1 MKKIDLGQTISIFA
15 NVGVIAGILF
25 LAIELQQNNDLLS
38 AQARAARIELKTDF
52 EGSLYQNAELA
63 EIIARAQAND
73 ELTEAEEIRLLWLG
87 RRMLTSFQYVYNEY
101 QQGMIEEGA
110 ISTVEW
116 RIAYHQLIPR
126 MEEAWSSFRDGMNP
140 EFVRFMEE
148 NVVNER

>member
-1 MKKIDLGQTISIFA
+1 LKKLDLGQTVSIFA
-15 NVGVIAGILF
+15 NVGVIAAILF

-63 EIIARAQAND
+63 EIIARAHAND

-110 ISTVEW
+110 ISTAEW
-116 RIAYHQLIPR
+116 RIAFHQLIPR
-126 MEEAWSSFRDGMNP
+126 MEEPWSMYRDGMNP

-148 NVVNER
+148 NIVNS

>member
-1 MKKIDLGQTISIFA
+1 LKKIDLGQAITILA

-63 EIIARAQAND
+63 EIIARAHAND

-110 ISTVEW
+110 ISTAEW
-116 RIAYHQLIPR
+116 RIAFHQLIPR
-126 MEEAWSSFRDGMNP
+126 MEEPWSMYRDGMNP
-140 EFVRFMEE
+140 EFVRVMEE
-148 NVVNER
+148 NIVNS

>member
-1 MKKIDLGQTISIFA
+1 MKKIDLGQAITILA

-63 EIIARAQAND
+63 EIIARAHAND

-110 ISTVEW
+110 ISTAEW
-116 RIAYHQLIPR
+116 RIAFHQLIPR
-126 MEEAWSSFRDGMNP
+126 MEEPWSMYRDGMNP
-140 EFVRFMEE
+140 EFVRVMEE
-148 NVVNER
+148 NIVNS